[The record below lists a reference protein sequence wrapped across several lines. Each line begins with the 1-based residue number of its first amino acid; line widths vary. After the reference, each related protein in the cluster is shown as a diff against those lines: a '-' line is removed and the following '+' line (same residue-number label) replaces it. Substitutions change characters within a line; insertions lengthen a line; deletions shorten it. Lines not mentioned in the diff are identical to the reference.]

1 MVNLPLAGI
10 YSDSNL
16 LDATFCTSLKKII
29 KLQKKTEKEYGKFI
43 GSSESGK
50 IYGRNCFAFGCKS
63 AIKDVQRKNSNIF
76 VLVTVP
82 ALPGK
87 VERGPRKKRITQK
100 MINEMDGRLEW
111 QNAISDLGRKNYR
124 NLRNVLKDPQTLQE
138 SVL

>member
-1 MVNLPLAGI
+1 V
-10 YSDSNL
+10 
-16 LDATFCTSLKKII
+16 
-29 KLQKKTEKEYGKFI
+29 
-43 GSSESGK
+43 
-50 IYGRNCFAFGCKS
+50 R
-63 AIKDVQRKNSNIF
+63 RKNSNIF